1 MLASVRGQET
11 DTRAEY
17 TVDRSE
23 YRPNVTRTS
32 LQFGYNPPTGT
43 RQIERFD
50 GATFSRDLQGVL
62 EVAAQHFSSLWV
74 SDHLM
79 TVEPWRMDVW
89 TQLTWMAARFPGPL
103 LGTIVMANS
112 YRHPPLMAK
121 MAASLQLF
129 SQGRFVLGYGAGW
142 HAAEYRAYGYEF
154 PSTRVRIAQMVEGLE
169 VMKAM
174 WTQSPATYEG
184 TYYQVRDAYC
194 EPRPDPLPI
203 VMIGGDGEKYL
214 LRAVAEHA
222 DWWNSVYHGIP
233 VLRHKLEVL
242 EQHCRD
248 VGRDYATVKKTIT
261 RTAYLAPTRAAAE
274 ARAGAALDRPEPPFA
289 GEPAALVDHLEE
301 LAALGFS
308 LVQLVFPDF
317 PRVDDMRLFADK
329 VLPEFDA

>member
-1 MLASVRGQET
+1 MGSGPMATSGDATAGAGAGVNCAATGAVGVACGAVPPTHAVKPTMLASTMLASVRGQET

-184 TYYQVRDAYC
+184 DL
-194 EPRPDPLPI
+194 LPGARR
-203 VMIGGDGEKYL
+203 V
-214 LRAVAEHA
+214 LRAQARSVA
-222 DWWNSVYHGIP
+222 D
-233 VLRHKLEVL
+233 RH
-242 EQHCRD
+242 
-248 VGRDYATVKKTIT
+248 
-261 RTAYLAPTRAAAE
+261 
-274 ARAGAALDRPEPPFA
+274 DR
-289 GEPAALVDHLEE
+289 
-301 LAALGFS
+301 
-308 LVQLVFPDF
+308 
-317 PRVDDMRLFADK
+317 R
-329 VLPEFDA
+329 